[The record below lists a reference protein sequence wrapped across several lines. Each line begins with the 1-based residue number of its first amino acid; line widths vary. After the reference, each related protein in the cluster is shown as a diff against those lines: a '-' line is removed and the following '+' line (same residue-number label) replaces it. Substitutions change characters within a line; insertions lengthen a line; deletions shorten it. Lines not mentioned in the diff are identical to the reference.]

1 MRIRLTAAVL
11 VGSLLTALLPALH
24 LALGG
29 PVDVHGQ
36 EVEAA
41 VSHQQVIALPFEAS
55 HVALRWTGA
64 PDAHLSIAFG
74 ERADAF
80 GEDVDVSID
89 DDAQGA
95 PGEVFSGV
103 LWTGGATFARVTT
116 DAPIAALK
124 VLAMDAGQQT
134 LRAGGSDASAG
145 GGGLGAID
153 LGAVAD
159 AATTMPP
166 IISRADWGAN
176 ESYRFNSG
184 GYEIFPSTYYP
195 LQKVIV
201 HHTASRNDDPD
212 PEATIRAIYY
222 MHAVSRG
229 WGDIDYNFLIDWQ
242 GRIYEGRHSRK
253 YASGEPITG
262 EDLAGNVARGAHA
275 RGFNDGTVGIALL
288 GNFQKILPPLA
299 QRAALEKLIAWKLER
314 HGINPLGAST
324 YTNPNLGTS
333 TYLQNIS
340 GHRNVNATDC
350 PGDTFYNWF
359 PTLRQNVA
367 NRIAATTGSTVDH
380 TAPSVISLKPMVPNG
395 TGATSIP
402 FGLLF
407 KEPVTGLTASD
418 FSVGG
423 TSPGWTIASV
433 TGKASGYTITLDAPG
448 GGTLPPPGSVTLT
461 LADSSVKDLAANVGP
476 GAAVTGSITYAH
488 DDVAPTFVMYQE
500 PHRSAT
506 NAALLDWSVTFDE
519 PVIGFTPSDI
529 HLGGPDASEWQ
540 IEWLLGQDGSYE
552 FVTQQPTLSNGTFT
566 VSLPAGFVTDLAG
579 NPAPASPVVTIKVD
593 RSKPTTGTPKVQLRS
608 GTTLNGTALRVGVIG
623 AGTDT
628 GPAGIGSYD
637 VRRSLDAGAYST
649 IGTVAAGDALPWSMT
664 PGHTYRFE
672 IRAHDRAGNVGS
684 WVAGPTLHPALTQQT
699 SSSVH
704 WSGATQT
711 LTSSSYSG
719 GSLRSLNATGASAT
733 YTTSARSL
741 SFVTSKGPT
750 RGTAEVWV
758 DGVLQAT
765 VVLTASSTTYRYVA
779 FAKTWSSVGTH
790 TIRIV
795 SVGSPA
801 RVDVDAFGVIR

>member
-1 MRIRLTAAVL
+1 
-11 VGSLLTALLPALH
+11 
-24 LALGG
+24 
-29 PVDVHGQ
+29 
-36 EVEAA
+36 
-41 VSHQQVIALPFEAS
+41 
-55 HVALRWTGA
+55 
-64 PDAHLSIAFG
+64 
-74 ERADAF
+74 
-80 GEDVDVSID
+80 
-89 DDAQGA
+89 
-95 PGEVFSGV
+95 
-103 LWTGGATFARVTT
+103 
-116 DAPIAALK
+116 
-124 VLAMDAGQQT
+124 MDAGHHALQ
-134 LRAGGSDASAG
+134 AGGDGSGTSPL
-145 GGGLGAID
+145 GLGAQ
-153 LGAVAD
+153 AD
-159 AATTMPP
+159 AAMTMPP
-166 IISRADWGAN
+166 IISRAEWGAN

-242 GRIYEGRHSRK
+242 GRIYEGRHSRH
-253 YASGEPITG
+253 YTAGEPITG

-275 RGFNDGTVGIALL
+275 KGFNDGTVGIALL
-288 GNFQKILPPLA
+288 GNFQKILPPAA

-314 HGINPLGAST
+314 HGINPLGAGT
-324 YTNPNLGTS
+324 YTNPNLGT
-333 TYLQNIS
+333 TLYLQNIS
-340 GHRNVNATDC
+340 GHRNVNPTDC

-380 TAPSVISLKPMVPNG
+380 TAPAVISLKPMVPST

-407 KEPVTGLTASD
+407 KEPVTGLTAAD

-433 TGKASGYTITLDAPG
+433 TGKASGYTITLDAPTG
-448 GGTLPPPGSVTLT
+448 GGLPPPGTVTLT

-476 GAAVTGSITYAH
+476 GASVTGSVTYAH

-506 NAALLDWSVTFDE
+506 TADLLDWSVTFDE
-519 PVIGFTPSDI
+519 TVIGYTPRDI
-529 HLGGPDASEWQ
+529 HVGAPDASEWQ
-540 IEWLLGQDGSYE
+540 LEWLLGQDAGYE
-552 FVTQQPTLSNGTFT
+552 FVLQQPVLSNGTIT
-566 VSLPAGFVTDLAG
+566 VSLPAGAVTDLAG
-579 NPAPASPVVTIKVD
+579 NPSPASPVVTIKID

-608 GTTLNGTALRVGVIG
+608 GTTLNGGSLRVGVVG
-623 AGTDT
+623 TGTDT

-637 VRRSLDAGAYST
+637 VKRSLDAGAYTS
-649 IGTVAAGDALPWSMT
+649 IGTVAAGDALPWIMT

-684 WVAGPTLHPALTQQT
+684 WVAGPTLHPSLTQQT
-699 SSSVH
+699 SSSIA
-704 WSGATQT
+704 WSGATAT
-711 LTSSSYSG
+711 LSSSSYSG
-719 GSLRSLNATGASAT
+719 GSIRYLNATNASAS

-750 RGTAEVWV
+750 RGTAEVWI
-758 DGVLQAT
+758 DGVLQGT
-765 VVLTASSTTYRYVA
+765 VVLTSSTTTNQYVA
-779 FAKTWSSVGTH
+779 FAKTWSSLGTH

-801 RVDVDAFGVIR
+801 RVDIDAVGVIRCGSGPSSGSNPCCLQLPSRSAARPASRVTGRCAGRGP